1 MQYQERWER
10 KIREF
15 MDTYGIAG
23 LAVAVSDR
31 EKILWHNAY
40 GVTALKSLGIKSRR
54 RHCSVLR
61 PARRLRLVSW

>member
-1 MQYQERWER
+1 MKEVSMQYQERWER

-31 EKILWHNAY
+31 EKIL
-40 GVTALKSLGIKSRR
+40 
-54 RHCSVLR
+54 
-61 PARRLRLVSW
+61 

>member
-40 GVTALKSLGIKSRR
+40 GVTKR
-54 RHCSVLR
+54 
-61 PARRLRLVSW
+61 